1 MKEESVTHP
10 GKPLHWHRD
19 QLGKKGSFRDW
30 EESAAAS
37 SQKAEPAQKVCA
49 TSLHAPL
56 AGTGPA
62 LAAVGF
68 VDAWRLGQGLG
79 CFFSSHSGSRC
90 ATTGSWY
97 LTSVDLCLWICAGG
111 FVNTTPEGN
120 QGRLLA
126 FPQLRRA

>member
-90 ATTGSWY
+90 ATTAVLVPHFSGS
-97 LTSVDLCLWICAGG
+97 VPMDLCWWLCEH
-111 FVNTTPEGN
+111 NT
-120 QGRLLA
+120 
-126 FPQLRRA
+126 